1 MEGKK
6 KKRKLKTSHS
16 RMYQYSHH
24 DTEGN
29 EIPLTSNAYH
39 LITLHKSLSLYMS
52 AKDVSKKREARELQ
66 KECPET
72 F

>member
-1 MEGKK
+1 
-6 KKRKLKTSHS
+6 
-16 RMYQYSHH
+16 MYQYSHH